1 MCTFTAGFTKLKA
14 NYQLLFQKQ
23 NEILL
28 WSILNQTTTGTH
40 CNKGN
45 PLNIQHCL
53 LFSVSSLSTARC
65 HAFICKLTFDTLLC
79 FAFRI
84 LY

>member
-28 WSILNQTTTGTH
+28 WSILNQTTTH

-45 PLNIQHCL
+45 LLNIQHCL